1 MIIILL
7 IFDGLLILVICRI
20 DALMIIDSPNCKWKI
35 MKTEEIEKK
44 RKINLIFQ
52 FQTTKN
58 KSLIFLDFLYS
69 EFLRPSQVLSLDL
82 KH

>member
-1 MIIILL
+1 
-7 IFDGLLILVICRI
+7 
-20 DALMIIDSPNCKWKI
+20 